1 MRRREAPIKRR
12 YPSGETVWV
21 ARYTGRDGK
30 RHVAKPRW
38 NGDKGTFDLKREAQR
53 AIDEAYGLSDRP
65 DTLGE
70 YFATWPTH
78 HPRSDRTNE
87 TNEHR
92 IGRVLEV
99 EVEGIALKQWP
110 MRELRRRHAL
120 ALVDHMLRVQ
130 GRATTG
136 VVGILRSLSAMA
148 EDAITDEVADLN
160 PFKGVRVRA
169 NDPRARKKRRP
180 IRIFCFE
187 QMHAFAK
194 AAGCYEAMVRV
205 FTDTGMRLGE
215 VLPLRREDFDGKT
228 LKVRR
233 TAHEGTIME
242 GTKTDHGEHG
252 AGRTVPV
259 PATLA
264 WMIEAQIQLNG
275 AACEL
280 LFPTPSG
287 CLWRERNFY
296 RDIWRPTQQ
305 RSGIDIRPHEC
316 RHSYVTHLRA
326 AGINDADLAEIAG
339 HRVETMLAR
348 YTHPVGQSF
357 ETVRLTIG

>member
-1 MRRREAPIKRR
+1 
-12 YPSGETVWV
+12 
-21 ARYTGRDGK
+21 
-30 RHVAKPRW
+30 
-38 NGDKGTFDLKREAQR
+38 
-53 AIDEAYGLSDRP
+53 
-65 DTLGE
+65 
-70 YFATWPTH
+70 
-78 HPRSDRTNE
+78 
-87 TNEHR
+87 
-92 IGRVLEV
+92 
-99 EVEGIALKQWP
+99 

-120 ALVDHMLRVQ
+120 ALVDYMLRVQ

-160 PFKGVRVRA
+160 PFKGTRVRS
-169 NDPRARKKRRP
+169 NDPRAKKKRRP
-180 IRIFCFE
+180 IRVFSFE

-194 AAGCYEAMVRV
+194 AAGRYEAMVRV

-215 VLPLRREDFDGKT
+215 VLPLRREDFDGET

-233 TAHEGTIME
+233 TAHEGTVLE
-242 GTKTDHGEHG
+242 GTKTDHGEHD

-264 WMIEAQIQLNG
+264 WMIEAQLRLNEED
-275 AACEL
+275 CDL
-280 LFPTPSG
+280 LFTTPTG
-287 CLWRERNFY
+287 RLWRERNFY
-296 RDIWRPTQQ
+296 RDLWKPAQQ
-305 RSGIDIRPHEC
+305 ASGLDIRPHEC

-348 YTHPVGQSF
+348 YTHAVGNSF
-357 ETVRLTIG
+357 GSIRSIIDLDR